1 MYWKEDFCSSD
12 SNPHSIPDK
21 KYSWMHFTIYNF
33 KSRWEKREKT
43 EPYSGIRYT
52 HIYPHKLQVE
62 GLTSLTQH
70 FSTKKTI
77 VKNMLRGMED

>member
-1 MYWKEDFCSSD
+1 MTMTMMMMMMMEMLLE
-12 SNPHSIPDK
+12 PDL
-21 KYSWMHFTIYNF
+21 IL
-33 KSRWEKREKT
+33 RGKREKT